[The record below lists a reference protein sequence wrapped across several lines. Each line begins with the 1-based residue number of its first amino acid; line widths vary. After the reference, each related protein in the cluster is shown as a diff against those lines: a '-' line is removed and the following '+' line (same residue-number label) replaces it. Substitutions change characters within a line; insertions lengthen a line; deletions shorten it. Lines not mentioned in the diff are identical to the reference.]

1 MMHHQMVATDLLQW
15 RRQLLER
22 GGRPSELDWLLDLE
36 GGVSWQQQQ
45 QLRLNPERA
54 VALAVSLSRLE
65 ALWEQHLHQHTPLQ
79 YLVGRCPWR
88 DLELKVEAGALIPRQ
103 ETELLVDLAQ
113 TLVRSQ
119 SANKVLRWADLGTGS
134 GCLALALARNWPNS
148 QGYAVDQSPQAL
160 ALAAHNLAVDQDA
173 ATVQLR
179 QGSWWEP
186 LDDYLGQLDLV
197 VANPPYI
204 PTEVWRALEPQV
216 RDHEPELALHG
227 GSDGLDAIREIAK
240 GAATALAPGGWLLLE
255 HHHDQSPAVLELLA
269 AAGLEQIQAHN
280 DLEGVQRFAGGQ
292 RPLAPS

>member
-1 MMHHQMVATDLLQW
+1 MDHRVVATDLLRW
-15 RRQLLER
+15 RRQQLEL
-22 GGRPSELDWLLDLE
+22 GGRASELDWLLDLE
-36 GGVSWQQQQ
+36 GGVPWQEQQ
-45 QLRLNPERA
+45 QLRLNPERHVNLA
-54 VALAVSLSRLE
+54 VALSRLE
-65 ALWEQHLHQHTPLQ
+65 ALWEQHLRQHTPLQ

-113 TLVRSQ
+113 RVVSPQR
-119 SANKVLRWADLGTGS
+119 AGPCLRWADLGTGS
-134 GCLALALARNWPNS
+134 GCLALALARSWPSS

-160 ALAAHNLAVDQDA
+160 ALAAHNLATHPGA

-186 LDDYLGQLDLV
+186 LQDCLGQLDLV

-216 RDHEPELALHG
+216 RDHEPELALHS
-227 GSDGLDAIREIAK
+227 GSDGLDAIRTIAA

-269 AAGLEQIQAHN
+269 AGGLEQIQAHH
-280 DLEGVQRFAGGQ
+280 DLEGVQRFVCGQ
-292 RPLAPS
+292 RPPAPS